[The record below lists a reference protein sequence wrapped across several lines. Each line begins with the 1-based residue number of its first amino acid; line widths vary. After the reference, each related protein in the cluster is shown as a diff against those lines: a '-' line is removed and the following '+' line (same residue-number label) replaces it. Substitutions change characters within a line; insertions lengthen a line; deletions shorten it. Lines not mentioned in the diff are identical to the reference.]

1 MPVVHPDYVENA
13 LSAPPRAVSVPLRAY
28 TWLMPRKVIPI
39 ALLLLIALAPA
50 LHAQTHT
57 YVLHLNGIGGERS
70 PDRML
75 IEGLDQGGLNADYR
89 IYDWTGDEAGMLALS
104 DVKLHESES
113 AKVAQM
119 LEDYRAQHL
128 TDRIILTSHS
138 AGAGIAAW
146 ALARLPAN
154 VSIDTWVM
162 LAPALSPKFDLS
174 KALMH
179 VTGKAYSFNSRN
191 DVIVLGAGTQLMGTV
206 DRINTDAA
214 GLVGFTP
221 PKSADPAEYQKLVN
235 VPYDTSW
242 MRLGN
247 MGEHIGPLMRPF
259 ARSVIAPLLQSGQI
273 PTFPP
278 LVPTTDPGPSQ

>member
-1 MPVVHPDYVENA
+1 MFRNAATFPLVV
-13 LSAPPRAVSVPLRAY
+13 
-28 TWLMPRKVIPI
+28 
-39 ALLLLIALAPA
+39 LLAFTLAPIV
-50 LHAQTHT
+50 HAQTHT

-75 IEGLDQGGLNADYR
+75 IEGLEQGGLDADYR

-119 LEDYRAQHL
+119 LEDYRAQHPA
-128 TDRIILTSHS
+128 DRIILTSHS

-146 ALARLPAN
+146 ALAQLPPN
-154 VSIDTWVM
+154 VSVDTWIM
-162 LAPALSPKFDLS
+162 LAPALSPNFDLS
-174 KALMH
+174 KALAH
-179 VTGKAYSFNSRN
+179 VTGKAYAFTSIN
-191 DVIVLGAGTQLMGTV
+191 DVIVLGAGTKLMGTV
-206 DRINTDAA
+206 DRVKTNAA
-214 GLVGFTP
+214 GLVGFVR
-221 PKSADPAEYQKLVN
+221 PKSADPGQYEKLVN

-242 MRLGN
+242 MRFGN

-259 ARSVIAPLLQSGQI
+259 ARHVIAPLLLNGVL

-278 LVPTTDPGPSQ
+278 LVPTTQPNASP